1 MNSKD
6 KLVGY
11 DWSFKVKDT
20 QKPEKIKNTQGGWS
34 PDGGKTF
41 QETQVGGCAMSKAE
55 KRNSSVRWHQS
66 GFHKLDWQLCNS
78 VSYKGKQWKNLSLKC
93 GILMTKECIGKSN
106 GKRQIVAHSST
117 RWCRKAKGKRNWK
130 LHFCNATLWTQQ
142 SRAKTIFLT

>member
-20 QKPEKIKNTQGGWS
+20 QKPEKIKNPQGGWS
-34 PDGGKTF
+34 PDGGQTF

-78 VSYKGKQWKNLSLKC
+78 VSYKGKQ
-93 GILMTKECIGKSN
+93 
-106 GKRQIVAHSST
+106 
-117 RWCRKAKGKRNWK
+117 
-130 LHFCNATLWTQQ
+130 
-142 SRAKTIFLT
+142 